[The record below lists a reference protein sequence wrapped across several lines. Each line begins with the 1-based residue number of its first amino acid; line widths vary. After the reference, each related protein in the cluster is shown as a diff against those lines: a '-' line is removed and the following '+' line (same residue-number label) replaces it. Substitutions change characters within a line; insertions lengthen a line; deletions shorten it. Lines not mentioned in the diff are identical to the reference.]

1 MENNIDFKD
10 LWKKQSISQ
19 PSINELLAKLKHFK
33 KTSLRRLILTNAM
46 LIATCVL
53 ILLIWYYY
61 QPQFLSTKIGIVLNV
76 AIMAIYLL
84 VYNRLFDAY
93 KELDNTDSNVAYLQ
107 KLIAIKT
114 KQKFL
119 QSKMLSIYFVVLGLG
134 TCLYMYEYASMMSF
148 LWGFFVYAVLLF
160 WMGFVWFYLR
170 PRQIVKENS
179 KIDTLID
186 TFQRINNQLK
196 ADVYLH

>member
-10 LWKKQSISQ
+10 LWKRQSISQ

-93 KELDNTDSNVAYLQ
+93 KELDNTDSNAEYLQ

-186 TFQRINNQLK
+186 TFQRINNQLE
-196 ADVYLH
+196 ADV

>member
-1 MENNIDFKD
+1 MDNNIDFKD
-10 LWKKQSISQ
+10 LWKQQVVNSPNIE
-19 PSINELLAKLKHFK
+19 ELLAKLKHFK
-33 KTSLRRLILTNAM
+33 KTSLRRLIFTNAM
-46 LIATCVL
+46 LLATCVL

-93 KELDNTDSNVAYLQ
+93 KELDNTDSNAAYLQ

-160 WMGFVWFYLR
+160 WMGFNWFYLR

-179 KIDTLID
+179 KIDMLID
-186 TFQRINNQLK
+186 TFQRINNQLE
-196 ADVYLH
+196 ADV

>member
-1 MENNIDFKD
+1 MDNNIDFKD
-10 LWKKQSISQ
+10 LWKQQVVNS
-19 PSINELLAKLKHFK
+19 PNLEELLAKLKHFK

-93 KELDNTDSNVAYLQ
+93 KELDNTDSNAEYLQ

-186 TFQRINNQLK
+186 TFQRINNQLE
-196 ADVYLH
+196 ADV

>member
-1 MENNIDFKD
+1 MDNNIDFKD
-10 LWKKQSISQ
+10 LWKQQVVNS
-19 PSINELLAKLKHFK
+19 PNLEELLAKLKHFK

-93 KELDNTDSNVAYLQ
+93 KELDNTNSNAAYLQ
-107 KLIAIKT
+107 KLIVIKT

-148 LWGFFVYAVLLF
+148 LWRFFVYAVLLF

-179 KIDTLID
+179 KIDSLID
-186 TFQRINNQLK
+186 TFQRINNQLE
-196 ADVYLH
+196 ADV

>member
-93 KELDNTDSNVAYLQ
+93 KELDNTDSNAAYLQ

-186 TFQRINNQLK
+186 TFQRINNQLE
-196 ADVYLH
+196 ADV

>member
-93 KELDNTDSNVAYLQ
+93 KELDNTDSNAAYLQ

-134 TCLYMYEYASMMSF
+134 TCLYMYEYSSMMSF

-186 TFQRINNQLK
+186 TFQRINNQLE
-196 ADVYLH
+196 ADV

>member
-1 MENNIDFKD
+1 MDNNIDFKD
-10 LWKKQSISQ
+10 LWKQQVVNSPNIE
-19 PSINELLAKLKHFK
+19 ELLAKLKHFK
-33 KTSLRRLILTNAM
+33 KTSLRRLIFTNAM

-93 KELDNTDSNVAYLQ
+93 KELDNTDSNAAYLQ

-160 WMGFVWFYLR
+160 WMGFNWFYLR

-179 KIDTLID
+179 KIDMLID
-186 TFQRINNQLK
+186 TFQRINNQLE
-196 ADVYLH
+196 ADV

>member
-1 MENNIDFKD
+1 MDNNIDFKD

-33 KTSLRRLILTNAM
+33 KISLRRLILTNAM

-93 KELDNTDSNVAYLQ
+93 KELDNTDSNAAYLQ
-107 KLIAIKT
+107 KLVAIKT

-186 TFQRINNQLK
+186 TFQRINNQLE
-196 ADVYLH
+196 ADV

>member
-93 KELDNTDSNVAYLQ
+93 KELDNTDSNAAYLQ

-134 TCLYMYEYASMMSF
+134 TCLYMYEYATMMSF

-160 WMGFVWFYLR
+160 WMGFNWFYLR

-179 KIDTLID
+179 KIDMLID
-186 TFQRINNQLK
+186 TFQRINNQLE
-196 ADVYLH
+196 ADV

>member
-1 MENNIDFKD
+1 MDNNIDFKD
-10 LWKKQSISQ
+10 LWKQQVVNSPNIE
-19 PSINELLAKLKHFK
+19 ELLAKLKHFK

-93 KELDNTDSNVAYLQ
+93 KELDNTDSNAAYLQ

-160 WMGFVWFYLR
+160 WMGFNWFYLR

-179 KIDTLID
+179 KIDSLID
-186 TFQRINNQLK
+186 TFQRINNQLE
-196 ADVYLH
+196 ADV

>member
-93 KELDNTDSNVAYLQ
+93 KELDNTDSNAAYLQ

-186 TFQRINNQLK
+186 TFQRINNQLEE
-196 ADVYLH
+196 DV

>member
-1 MENNIDFKD
+1 MDNNIDFKD

-33 KTSLRRLILTNAM
+33 KISLRRLILTNAM

-93 KELDNTDSNVAYLQ
+93 KELDNTDINAAYLQ
-107 KLIAIKT
+107 KLVAIKT

-186 TFQRINNQLK
+186 TFQRINNQLE
-196 ADVYLH
+196 ADV

>member
-53 ILLIWYYY
+53 ILVIWYYY

-93 KELDNTDSNVAYLQ
+93 KELDNTDSNAAYLQ

-186 TFQRINNQLK
+186 TFQRINNQLEE
-196 ADVYLH
+196 DV

>member
-1 MENNIDFKD
+1 MDNNIDFKG
-10 LWKKQSISQ
+10 LWKQQVVNSPNIE
-19 PSINELLAKLKHFK
+19 ELLAKLKHFK

-93 KELDNTDSNVAYLQ
+93 KELDNTDSNAAYLQ

-186 TFQRINNQLK
+186 TFQRINNQLE
-196 ADVYLH
+196 ADV

>member
-33 KTSLRRLILTNAM
+33 KISLRRLILTNAM

-93 KELDNTDSNVAYLQ
+93 KELDNTDSNAEYLQ

-186 TFQRINNQLK
+186 TFQRINNQLE
-196 ADVYLH
+196 ADV

>member
-10 LWKKQSISQ
+10 LWKRQSISQ

-93 KELDNTDSNVAYLQ
+93 KELDNTDSNAEYLQ

-134 TCLYMYEYASMMSF
+134 TCLYMYECASMMSF

-186 TFQRINNQLK
+186 TFQRINNQLE
-196 ADVYLH
+196 ADI

>member
-1 MENNIDFKD
+1 MDNNIDFKD
-10 LWKKQSISQ
+10 LWKQQVVNSPNIE
-19 PSINELLAKLKHFK
+19 ELLAKLKHFK

-46 LIATCVL
+46 LIVTCVL

-93 KELDNTDSNVAYLQ
+93 KELDNTDSNAEYLQ

-148 LWGFFVYAVLLF
+148 LWGFFVYTVLLF

-170 PRQIVKENS
+170 TRQIVKENS
-179 KIDTLID
+179 KIDSLID
-186 TFQRINNQLK
+186 TFKRINNQLE
-196 ADVYLH
+196 ADV

>member
-10 LWKKQSISQ
+10 LWKQQSISQ
-19 PSINELLAKLKHFK
+19 PTINELLAKLKHFK

-93 KELDNTDSNVAYLQ
+93 KELDNTDSNAAYLQ

-179 KIDTLID
+179 KIDMLID
-186 TFQRINNQLK
+186 TFQRINNQLE
-196 ADVYLH
+196 ADV

>member
-1 MENNIDFKD
+1 MDNNIDFKD
-10 LWKKQSISQ
+10 LWKQQVVNSPNIE
-19 PSINELLAKLKHFK
+19 ELLAKLKHFK

-93 KELDNTDSNVAYLQ
+93 KELDNTDSNAAYLQ

-179 KIDTLID
+179 KIDMLID
-186 TFQRINNQLK
+186 TFQRINNQLE
-196 ADVYLH
+196 ADV

>member
-1 MENNIDFKD
+1 MDNNIDFKD
-10 LWKKQSISQ
+10 LWKQQVVNSPNI
-19 PSINELLAKLKHFK
+19 EGLLAKLKHFK

-93 KELDNTDSNVAYLQ
+93 KELDNTDSNAAYLQ

-160 WMGFVWFYLR
+160 WMGFNWFYLR

-179 KIDTLID
+179 KIDMLID
-186 TFQRINNQLK
+186 TFQRINNQLE
-196 ADVYLH
+196 ADV

>member
-10 LWKKQSISQ
+10 LWKQQVVNSPNIE
-19 PSINELLAKLKHFK
+19 ELLAKLKHFK
-33 KTSLRRLILTNAM
+33 KVSLRRLILTNAM

-93 KELDNTDSNVAYLQ
+93 KELDNTDSNAAYLQ

-148 LWGFFVYAVLLF
+148 LWGFFVYAILLF

-179 KIDTLID
+179 KIDMLID
-186 TFQRINNQLK
+186 TFQRINNQLE
-196 ADVYLH
+196 ADV

>member
-93 KELDNTDSNVAYLQ
+93 KELDNTDSNAAYLQ

-170 PRQIVKENS
+170 PRQIVKENW

-186 TFQRINNQLK
+186 TFQRINNQLE
-196 ADVYLH
+196 ADV

>member
-1 MENNIDFKD
+1 MENNIDFKN
-10 LWKKQSISQ
+10 LWKQQAVSPPNIE
-19 PSINELLAKLKHFK
+19 ELLAKLKHFK

-76 AIMAIYLL
+76 AIMAIYLF

-93 KELDNTDSNVAYLQ
+93 KELDNTDSNAAYLQ

-119 QSKMLSIYFVVLGLG
+119 QSKMLSYYFIVLGLG
-134 TCLYMYEYASMMSF
+134 LYLYMYEYTSMMTMF
-148 LWGFFVYAVLLF
+148 WGIFAYTITLF
-160 WMGFVWFYLR
+160 WGGFVWFYLR
-170 PRQIVKENS
+170 PRQIVKENL
-179 KIDTLID
+179 KIDNLID
-186 TFQRINNQLK
+186 KFQRINDQLEIE
-196 ADVYLH
+196 A

>member
-93 KELDNTDSNVAYLQ
+93 NELDNTDSNSEYLQ

-148 LWGFFVYAVLLF
+148 LSGFFVYAVLLF

-179 KIDTLID
+179 KIDMLID
-186 TFQRINNQLK
+186 TFQRINNQLE
-196 ADVYLH
+196 ADV

>member
-1 MENNIDFKD
+1 MDNNIDFKD
-10 LWKKQSISQ
+10 LWKQQVVNSPNIE
-19 PSINELLAKLKHFK
+19 ELLAKLKHFK
-33 KTSLRRLILTNAM
+33 KTSLRRLIFTNAM
-46 LIATCVL
+46 LLATCVL

-93 KELDNTDSNVAYLQ
+93 KELDNTDSNAAYLQ

-134 TCLYMYEYASMMSF
+134 TCLYMYEYATMMSF

-160 WMGFVWFYLR
+160 WMGFNWFYLR

-179 KIDTLID
+179 KIDMLID
-186 TFQRINNQLK
+186 TFQRINNQLE
-196 ADVYLH
+196 ADV

>member
-93 KELDNTDSNVAYLQ
+93 KELDNTDSNAAYLQ

-179 KIDTLID
+179 KIDSLID
-186 TFQRINNQLK
+186 TFQRINNQLE
-196 ADVYLH
+196 ADV

>member
-1 MENNIDFKD
+1 MDNNIDFKD
-10 LWKKQSISQ
+10 LWKQQVVNSPNIE
-19 PSINELLAKLKHFK
+19 ELLAKLKHFK

-93 KELDNTDSNVAYLQ
+93 KELDNTDSNAAYLQ

-134 TCLYMYEYASMMSF
+134 TCLYMYEYATMMSF

-160 WMGFVWFYLR
+160 WMGFNWFYLR

-179 KIDTLID
+179 KIDMLID
-186 TFQRINNQLK
+186 TFQRINNQLE
-196 ADVYLH
+196 ADV

>member
-93 KELDNTDSNVAYLQ
+93 KELDNTDSNAEYLQ

-186 TFQRINNQLK
+186 TFQRINNQLE
-196 ADVYLH
+196 ADV